1 MVWVEGVCG
10 LFGWMVL
17 RALVGVESGDVAGVG
32 LALSF
37 FSNNDQ
43 FDSQHSPSTVVYHFR
58 FDQVL
63 PQEKIL
69 D

>member
-37 FSNNDQ
+37 FSNNDRV
-43 FDSQHSPSTVVYHFR
+43 DSQHRRLPLPLRSGTSTR
-58 FDQVL
+58 EDS
-63 PQEKIL
+63 
-69 D
+69 